1 MSNTLAEYKYLGP
14 DADVRK
20 GIALTIVTESP
31 WLQELPFVG
40 LANNNI
46 SKYKME
52 VSDGG
57 ATVHEV
63 GDTWVAA
70 QPTWED
76 REASLAILGQDADDD
91 KFGSFAAGGEDTMAA
106 MIELKSKAV
115 AQLFEK
121 LSIYGRTTST
131 AVLAASKN
139 FKGLLR
145 LIAECES
152 DSTTDL
158 DGFIY
163 TGTSAAAN
171 NKQAI
176 FAASGAS
183 AALSL
188 VMLDALID
196 TVRPK
201 PSHLIMSRLMR
212 RKLVSLAQATGNNL
226 EHDKNQLGYIVSR
239 YGEQTVLIDDQIVDN
254 MNDST
259 AYVTAIASYD
269 YTQAATTDKDTSP
282 IFAVRFGEDGLCGI
296 NGEGMIQVEKFDKLE
311 GKDARRVRIKF
322 YAGMRLTNK
331 LAAAVLLNANYSG

>member
-14 DADVRK
+14 DAEVRK
-20 GIALTIVTESP
+20 GVGLTIVTVSP
-31 WLQELPFVG
+31 WLQELPFVE

-52 VSDGG
+52 VDDGG

-63 GDTWVAA
+63 GDTWVAT

-91 KFGSFAAGGEDTMAA
+91 KFGSFAAGGEDTMA
-106 MIELKSKAV
+106 MMVELKSKAV

-121 LSIYGRTTST
+121 LSVYGRTTST
-131 AVLAASKN
+131 GVLSASKN

-158 DGFIY
+158 DGWLY
-163 TGTSAAAN
+163 TGDSSAAHNA
-171 NKQAI
+171 QVLI
-176 FAASGAS
+176 AASGAS
-183 AALSL
+183 AALALS
-188 VMLDALID
+188 MFDALVD
-196 TVRPK
+196 TVKPK
-201 PSHLIMSRLMR
+201 PSHLIMSRLQR
-212 RKLVSLAQATGNNL
+212 RRLNALAIAAGTNL
-226 EHDKNQLGYIVSR
+226 EHDKNQLGYVVTR
-239 YGEQTVLIDDQIVDN
+239 YGEQTVLIDDQIKDN
-254 MNDST
+254 MNDSS
-259 AYVTAIASYD
+259 ALVTAIASYD
-269 YTQAATTDKDTSP
+269 YTQASTTAKDTSP

-322 YAGMRLTNK
+322 YSGMRLTNK
-331 LAAAVLLNANYSG
+331 LAAAVLLNAGPSA